1 MKSRLT
7 KPASRAGA
15 GAWLSLAKRTHSY
28 ILILHPP
35 YLIGKSFLAIVY
47 YSEEENLLIIP
58 DSIVVF
64 VFVQYNYFILRKL
77 FTFY

>member
-1 MKSRLT
+1 MEV
-7 KPASRAGA
+7 
-15 GAWLSLAKRTHSY
+15 WLPESIPLLRTHSY

-35 YLIGKSFLAIVY
+35 CLIGKSFLAIVY